1 LNSLN
6 KDFLLYDISCLGKLR
21 VDGRLVAVK
30 RFEEYQP
37 DIDLLFNTEVERLT
51 ELRHPN
57 IVALYGCTR
66 PLEKPRMLVYEYVEN
81 KDLEH
86 HLRIARIFHLPW
98 NIRMNIA
105 VEIASALKYI
115 HALDI
120 IHRDIKP
127 SNILLNKDMHAKVG
141 DFGIARHFH
150 HDQIRYVKTNHIRG
164 TPGYEDPEYIQTY
177 QFSKKSDVYSFG
189 VVLIN
194 LISSL
199 EAIDIN
205 RGADC
210 NLIPMAMEMIQNN
223 ALDKLVDGSLGFD
236 SDPKVTDMITGVIEL
251 AVRCLEK
258 CSKDRPSMD
267 EVSERLEEI
276 QKAGDPDPYSRSA
289 DSNSVSYYSA
299 QNVSV

>member
-1 LNSLN
+1 MFKN
-6 KDFLLYDISCLGKLR
+6 
-21 VDGRLVAVK
+21 
-30 RFEEYQP
+30 
-37 DIDLLFNTEVERLT
+37 EVERLT
-51 ELRHPN
+51 ELNHPN

-66 PLEKPRMLVYEYVEN
+66 PLEKRRMLVYEYVEN

-86 HLRIARIFHLPW
+86 HLRIASIFHLPW

-150 HDQIRYVKTNHIRG
+150 HDQISYVKTNHIQG

-189 VVLIN
+189 VVLIQ

-205 RGADC
+205 RADC

-223 ALDKLVDGSLGFD
+223 ALDKLVDGTLGFD
-236 SDPKVTDMITGVIEL
+236 SDPRVTDMITGVIEL

-258 CSKDRPSMD
+258 SSKDRPSMD
-267 EVSERLEEI
+267 EVFKRLEEI
-276 QKAGDPDPYSRSA
+276 QKAGDPDPYSRPA